1 MFFLLPHFFL
11 RFKPIPENVSG
22 TSMRSVFYSAG
33 KQFPVNQKGPGES
46 PGPDTSITFLRLCRF
61 CSELLFIIH
70 SKYKNYCDMSLF
82 FFVSFTLSFCLRDSQ
97 ITDLLSPSAPIFG
110 ILQRAIRLQSCPFL
124 GHLRVLFLRRAYA
137 FFPAT
142 FYWLD
147 IQLKCM
153 STVTL
158 CYTQGQVYTPGRHLS
173 IRGCIFFVL

>member
-22 TSMRSVFYSAG
+22 TSTRSVFYSAG
-33 KQFPVNQKGPGES
+33 KQFPVKQKGPGES
-46 PGPDTSITFLRLCRF
+46 PGPDTSITVLRLCRF

-70 SKYKNYCDMSLF
+70 SKHKKQLRHAAFLF
-82 FFVSFTLSFCLRDSQ
+82 CIFHTVLLPERFADHRSAFTFGTHLWDSPEGHPVTVLSFW
-97 ITDLLSPSAPIFG
+97 
-110 ILQRAIRLQSCPFL
+110 

-147 IQLKCM
+147 M
-153 STVTL
+153 
-158 CYTQGQVYTPGRHLS
+158 
-173 IRGCIFFVL
+173 